1 MELAMKELTNLEG
14 RPTLF
19 QHFSA
24 IAFDILSVWSLLL
37 LASVALF
44 SLNTF
49 QAVSIFNPLF
59 ILYLIGV
66 IFFYFS
72 WSWMHG
78 GQTIGMKL
86 WHIYLFDKQ
95 HQQPTWQQVSLRFL
109 ASCLSLVTLG
119 VFSLWTFCHNHNQSW
134 TDALSGTQ
142 LYFER

>member
-1 MELAMKELTNLEG
+1 
-14 RPTLF
+14 
-19 QHFSA
+19 
-24 IAFDILSVWSLLL
+24 
-37 LASVALF
+37 
-44 SLNTF
+44 
-49 QAVSIFNPLF
+49 
-59 ILYLIGV
+59 
-66 IFFYFS
+66 
-72 WSWMHG
+72 MHG

-119 VFSLWTFCHNHNQSW
+119 VFSWWALCHNHYQSW